1 MHVRC
6 LALLAPVLLPVAAF
20 AQSSFIAPDGLNR
33 YPGVTVWCPNGA
45 GVVACNFGGGGGGG
59 GAVSINLGGTAVSA
73 SHPFTVSDGALEA
86 LISAGALKVGG
97 SVTIGGTPAVA
108 QSGAWQVSLAAGLPA
123 GANAIGSVGVSNFP
137 ATQAVSGSVAVTSL
151 PALPAGANSI
161 GTVGLAAGSVG
172 SVTAAGTGG
181 AVAQAVQGIGGGVP
195 VSVSG
200 PVTQSGS
207 WSVGVSSLPALPA
220 GSNAIGGVSV
230 SNFPATQAVSAAS
243 LPLPAGAAMDATV
256 SATAGPL
263 APGTATATKSL
274 LVGCEAQTTLP
285 GFSAGQQ
292 GAVPCDTSG
301 RLYVVTVPSANNVPG
316 YLQAVSAGGAT
327 TFSAA
332 NAAASCM
339 ATNIK
344 SSSGMVYG
352 YSVSNSNAAA
362 VWLRL
367 FASGSAPTCGSGTPG
382 KRILVPAG
390 GTVALSTDLGWVFS
404 GGVGFDVTSGS
415 GADTDTA
422 TVATANSVLVNID
435 YK

>member
-6 LALLAPVLLPVAAF
+6 LALLAPVLLPAAAL

-33 YPGVTVWCPNGA
+33 YPGVTIWCPNGT
-45 GVVACNFGGGGGGG
+45 GVVACSFGGGGGGG
-59 GAVSINLGGTAVSA
+59 SAVSINLGGTAVSA
-73 SHPFTVSDGALEA
+73 GHPFTVSDGALEA
-86 LISAGALKVGG
+86 LIGSGALNVRG
-97 SVTIGGTPAVA
+97 SVTIGGTPSVA
-108 QSGAWQVSLAAGLPA
+108 QSGSWQVSLTGGLPA
-123 GANAIGSVGVSNFP
+123 GSNAIGSVGVSNFP
-137 ATQAVSGSVAVTSL
+137 ATQAVSGSV
-151 PALPAGANSI
+151 
-161 GTVGLAAGSVG
+161 GLASGSVG

-181 AVAQAVQGIGGGVP
+181 TAAQAVQGIGGGVP

-200 PVTQSGS
+200 AVTQSGS
-207 WSVGVSSLPALPA
+207 WSVGVTSLPALPA
-220 GSNAIGGVSV
+220 GSNVIGGVSV

-243 LPLPAGAAMDATV
+243 LPLPSGAAMDATV
-256 SATAGPL
+256 SATAGPVTP
-263 APGTATATKSL
+263 ATASATKSA

-285 GFSAGQQ
+285 SFSAGQQ

-316 YLQAVSAGGAT
+316 YLQAVSSGGAT
-327 TFSAA
+327 TISAV

-339 ATNIK
+339 ATNVK

-352 YSVSNSNAAA
+352 YSVSNANAAS

-367 FASGSAPTCGSGTPG
+367 FASGTAPTCGSGTPG

-390 GTVALSTDLGWVFS
+390 GTVSLSSDVGWVFS
-404 GGVGFDVTSGS
+404 GGIGFDVTSGS
-415 GADTDTA
+415 GADSDT
-422 TVATANSVLVNID
+422 TSVATANSVLVNID

>member
-6 LALLAPVLLPVAAF
+6 LALLAPVLLPVAAL

-33 YPGVTVWCPNGA
+33 YPGVTIWCPNGT
-45 GVVACNFGGGGGGG
+45 GVVACSFGGGGGGG
-59 GAVSINLGGTAVSA
+59 SAVSINLGGSAVSA

-86 LISAGALKVGG
+86 LIGSGALNVRG
-97 SVTIGGTPAVA
+97 SVSIGGTPSVA
-108 QSGAWQVSLAAGLPA
+108 QSGAWQVSLTGGLPA
-123 GANAIGSVGVSNFP
+123 GSNAIGSVGVSNFP
-137 ATQAVSGSVAVTSL
+137 ATQAVSGSV
-151 PALPAGANSI
+151 
-161 GTVGLAAGSVG
+161 GLAFGSVG

-181 AVAQAVQGIGGGVP
+181 TSAQAVQGIGGGVP

-200 PVTQSGS
+200 AVSQSGS

-220 GSNAIGGVSV
+220 GSNTIGGVSV
-230 SNFPATQAVSAAS
+230 SNFPATQAVSAAT
-243 LPLPAGAAMDATV
+243 LPLPSGAAMDATV
-256 SATAGPL
+256 SATAGPV
-263 APGTATATKSL
+263 APGSASATKSA

-285 GFSAGQQ
+285 SFSAGQQ

-316 YLQAVSAGGAT
+316 YLQAVSSGGAT
-327 TFSAA
+327 TFSAV

-339 ATNIK
+339 ATNVK

-352 YSVSNSNAAA
+352 YSVSNANAAS

-367 FASGSAPTCGSGTPG
+367 FGSGTAPTCGSGTPG

-390 GTVALSTDLGWVFS
+390 GTVALSSDVGWVFS
-404 GGVGFDVTSGS
+404 GGIGFDVTSGS
-415 GADTDTA
+415 GADTDTT